1 MPPKFKRGDSV
12 LYKPQPDLP
21 AQHYTISNVVPFT
34 LEIGQEVNV
43 QEIGLGPCRVT
54 RLYKESVLL
63 EPLKDWRN
71 NSDYWR
77 KVTQVDKPP
86 GIQVPSYELIGQEG
100 KPPFWALESTLEKD
114 TVGALSQAATNAWAH
129 C

>member
-12 LYKPQPDLP
+12 LHKPS
-21 AQHYTISNVVPFT
+21 ARHYTISHVVPFT

-43 QEIGLGPCRVT
+43 QEIGLGKCRVT
-54 RLYKESVLL
+54 GKYKESVML

-86 GIQVPSYELIGQEG
+86 GIPVPSYELIGQEG
-100 KPPFWALESTLEKD
+100 EPPFWALESTLEKD
-114 TVGALSQAATNAWAH
+114 TVRELSQAATNAWAH